1 MYDQKLRLNTIKYCN
16 IWYSSSFIGLVYLP
30 YYICIF
36 FFIFSSY
43 SISQRQSFVI
53 TELHTTS
60 WHKSLFKSRAHRFW
74 EPYYHWL
81 QIETGNQWNTTVWV
95 RLLNSDLCQGLL
107 WSSVITKPRRRK
119 DDLTQA
125 KIKNW
130 FVMYSDRPIKI
141 GPT

>member
-36 FFIFSSY
+36 FLFFHLTPSHNVKVLWLRNS
-43 SISQRQSFVI
+43 
-53 TELHTTS
+53 TE
-60 WHKSLFKSRAHRFW
+60 
-74 EPYYHWL
+74 
-81 QIETGNQWNTTVWV
+81 
-95 RLLNSDLCQGLL
+95 RLDINRYLKVLLIVSDMNENRTIIGSKLRLGTNEIRRPESDFCQGLV

-130 FVMYSDRPIKI
+130 FFMYSDRPIKI